1 MKNVRYEVWSRLWG
15 KVVSHLGSG
24 KNGMVCNQVWD
35 QVGERVHE
43 QLSNQ
48 ISERVSQNIKL

>member
-15 KVVSHLGSG
+15 KVVSRLWSG
-24 KNGMVCNQVWD
+24 KNGMVVWN
-35 QVGERVHE
+35 QVGESIHE